1 MVQLKMSSN
10 YSEKWLNYFFSV
22 AELTANLSDAARLK
36 VGSVLVRD
44 KRILL
49 CGYNGMPPGM
59 NNTCEDENNKTKK
72 EVLHAEENLILYA
85 AKMGISLK
93 GSSLFI
99 THSPC
104 MFCSRLIL
112 GSGIEEIFY
121 REDYRCSDG
130 IDFLKNNN
138 VSVYKKFN

>member
-1 MVQLKMSSN
+1 MLSN

-22 AELTANLSDAARLK
+22 AELTGQLSYATRLK
-36 VGSVLVRD
+36 VGAVLVRD

-59 NNTCEDENNKTKK
+59 DNVCEDENNKTKK

-85 AKMGISLK
+85 AKKGISLND
-93 GSSLFI
+93 SSLFI

-104 MFCSRLIL
+104 MFCSRLIF
-112 GSGIEEIFY
+112 GSGIKEIFY
-121 REDYRCSDG
+121 REDYKCSDG
-130 IDFLKNNN
+130 IEFLQNNN
-138 VSVYKKFN
+138 VSVYKI